1 MGRIVERERGV
12 GIYEA
17 AIWLVVLL
25 PVALVGASLVSIVHD
40 FNHISSVPAAVLRE
54 TPASGL
60 RWYPDG
66 AGGRLEADVEELR
79 VHVSRVSQRA
89 VAETETGLLNA
100 DLVSAKAC
108 FWVFSVNPSNG
119 NLESPIWSECD
130 ARGPLGSDLSLVS
143 ELAYERDR
151 ARGISVGKNEGFA
164 DKVVVTGVI
173 VGAEARHVLDSRVAY
188 HLSKGAI
195 AFARQEVVL

>member
-1 MGRIVERERGV
+1 MKERERGM

-40 FNHISSVPAAVLRE
+40 LNHISGVPAAVLRE
-54 TPASGL
+54 SPARGL

-66 AGGRLEADVEELR
+66 TGGHVEADLEELR

-89 VAETETGLLNA
+89 VAETESGLLKA

-108 FWVFSVNPSNG
+108 FWVFSVNASNG

-130 ARGPLGSDLSLVS
+130 ARGPLGSELSLAS

-151 ARGISVGKNEGFA
+151 ARGISVGDNEGFA

-173 VGAEARHVLDSRVAY
+173 VGAEARHVLDARVAY

-195 AFARQEVVL
+195 AFARQELVL